1 MKEKWTNDLQKK
13 MANYEVPTIPDG
25 LWEEI
30 DSALPSNTQRLTPI
44 THHPSSTT
52 HYWRKACAAILLL
65 LAIPTALF
73 FLYNSHTE
81 EDGKALVET
90 SPIAPTPQPQPDS
103 HAKEGTAPTHNAP
116 IAQAKAAS
124 LPPKP
129 CLVLASNPAP
139 PAPKE
144 EQEKHPEE
152 QEQATTPPIPTP
164 TAQAPQSPTASPQP
178 SAEASITAQA
188 QQSEDI
194 PLFKKEKHENHL
206 YLAMNVSGSD
216 FSLVDLSFGNSGD
229 QANYSIDNGY
239 PGFDPKYDNT
249 INDPGHQKSDDE
261 ITYHD
266 ETHHRPITF
275 GLQVGIPVTEDWSL
289 VTGLAYTYLH
299 SEFTD
304 FTRYHRTDTDQNL
317 HFIGIPVQ
325 MNYKLYNNRHCNI
338 YLGTGGRIDF
348 GVSGKTD
355 TKSHLSHLPV
365 NYSLKAAAGLQV
377 RLFKSLNIY
386 TEPTLQYNIPGS
398 TRYKTYYTEHKT
410 MFDLQ
415 LGIRFTP

>member
-30 DSALPSNTQRLTPI
+30 DSALPTNTQHLTP
-44 THHPSSTT
+44 TTQHPSSAT

-81 EDGKALVET
+81 EGGKALVEA
-90 SPIAPTPQPQPDS
+90 SPIAPTPQPQPDN
-103 HAKEGTAPTHNAP
+103 HAKEGTTPTHNAP
-116 IAQAKAAS
+116 IAQAKAAP

-129 CLVLASNPAP
+129 CSPKPSLVLEPSPAP
-139 PAPKE
+139 SAHQE
-144 EQEKHPEE
+144 EQAERQDERPEE
-152 QEQATTPPIPTP
+152 QE
-164 TAQAPQSPTASPQP
+164 QAPQSPTASPQP

-188 QQSEDI
+188 QQQSEDF
-194 PLFKKEKHENHL
+194 PLFKNEKRENHL

-216 FSLVDLSFGNSGD
+216 FSLGDLSFGNEGD
-229 QANYSIDNGY
+229 QANYGIDNGN
-239 PGFDPKYDNT
+239 PGNHSPYDNT
-249 INDPGHQKSDDE
+249 INDPGHQKSDNE

-275 GLQVGIPVTEDWSL
+275 GLQVGIPVTNALSL
-289 VTGLAYTYLH
+289 VTGLSYTYLH

-304 FTRYHRTDTDQNL
+304 IKGYRRTDTSQDL

-325 MNYKLYNNRHCNI
+325 MNYQLYNNRHCNI
-338 YLGTGGRIDF
+338 YLGTGGRVDF

-355 TKSHLSHLPV
+355 TESHLSHLPV

-377 RLFKSLNIY
+377 RLFKKLNIY
-386 TEPTLQYNIPGS
+386 AEPTLQYNIPGS

-410 MFDLQ
+410 MLDLQ
-415 LGIRFTP
+415 FGIRFTP